1 MDQHIPSNR
10 ENDRFKTK
18 EDPDSYIDKLLN
30 IRKALDEAAIVAIT
44 NPQGTI
50 TYVNDKFVE
59 ISKYSREE
67 LIGNNHRILNSGYH
81 PRSFFKEMWRTIGT
95 GNIWNGEI
103 KNRAKDGSYY
113 WVSTTIIPF
122 MNGRGKPERYIA
134 IRTDITKRIETER
147 ALQQALK
154 NDFQTTIKQLANLIF
169 EIKRDHNGH
178 FRVIL
183 AEGKTAEKINFTT
196 EKVAN
201 KKVSVLFPEEES
213 KLIEHYAKEA
223 YAGKHV
229 KFEMKLWDIHF
240 LIHFSPIFQNNAVKN
255 VLGITFDITDRKKD
269 EEKIKHM
276 AYHDSL
282 TDLPNRAYFME
293 LLTKEIEQAKRKHK
307 TLAVIFLDLDRFKN
321 VNDTLGHAAG
331 DEVLKMISQRLV
343 KSVDENA
350 IVSRFGGDEFVLFLP
365 DVSKYEAKQRANEI
379 LEKLSDYYKIDRME
393 FFIRPNIGLSMFP
406 EDGEEA
412 DVLIK
417 NADIAMFKAKSLSN
431 TQGENIVHF
440 FYRGLFDEK
449 NNKARLEVALRKAIE
464 EEQFELY
471 YQPQIDFLSNEII
484 GVEAL
489 LRWNHPELGIVPPND
504 FIPLAE
510 ETGLI
515 IPIGEW
521 VLRTASTQAKK
532 WQDEG
537 YPPMT
542 MAVNISIRQFMVHGF
557 PELVEKVLTETKLSP
572 KYLELEITESMT
584 IDVKYTEKILQT
596 LQDIGV
602 NVSIDDFGSGYSS
615 LNYLSNLPIKK
626 LKIDRAFLIELNK
639 KNKAV
644 VKAIV
649 ALAQNLNIEVLAEG
663 IESREHI
670 KFLKRLNCR
679 YGQGYFYSK
688 PLPAKKLES
697 FLT

>member
-44 NPQGTI
+44 NTQGTI
-50 TYVNDKFVE
+50 TYVKDKFVE

-178 FRVIL
+178 FRVNL
-183 AEGKTAEKINFTT
+183 AERKTAEKINFTT

-255 VLGITFDITDRKKD
+255 RS
-269 EEKIKHM
+269 EEHT
-276 AYHDSL
+276 S
-282 TDLPNRAYFME
+282 E
-293 LLTKEIEQAKRKHK
+293 LQSRGHLVCRLLLVKK
-307 TLAVIFLDLDRFKN
+307 TLFMFFQTILFTKSTY
-321 VNDTLGHAAG
+321 VNAG
-331 DEVLKMISQRLV
+331 S
-343 KSVDENA
+343 
-350 IVSRFGGDEFVLFLP
+350 
-365 DVSKYEAKQRANEI
+365 
-379 LEKLSDYYKIDRME
+379 
-393 FFIRPNIGLSMFP
+393 
-406 EDGEEA
+406 
-412 DVLIK
+412 
-417 NADIAMFKAKSLSN
+417 
-431 TQGENIVHF
+431 
-440 FYRGLFDEK
+440 
-449 NNKARLEVALRKAIE
+449 
-464 EEQFELY
+464 
-471 YQPQIDFLSNEII
+471 
-484 GVEAL
+484 
-489 LRWNHPELGIVPPND
+489 
-504 FIPLAE
+504 
-510 ETGLI
+510 
-515 IPIGEW
+515 
-521 VLRTASTQAKK
+521 
-532 WQDEG
+532 
-537 YPPMT
+537 
-542 MAVNISIRQFMVHGF
+542 
-557 PELVEKVLTETKLSP
+557 
-572 KYLELEITESMT
+572 
-584 IDVKYTEKILQT
+584 
-596 LQDIGV
+596 
-602 NVSIDDFGSGYSS
+602 
-615 LNYLSNLPIKK
+615 
-626 LKIDRAFLIELNK
+626 
-639 KNKAV
+639 
-644 VKAIV
+644 
-649 ALAQNLNIEVLAEG
+649 
-663 IESREHI
+663 
-670 KFLKRLNCR
+670 
-679 YGQGYFYSK
+679 
-688 PLPAKKLES
+688 
-697 FLT
+697 